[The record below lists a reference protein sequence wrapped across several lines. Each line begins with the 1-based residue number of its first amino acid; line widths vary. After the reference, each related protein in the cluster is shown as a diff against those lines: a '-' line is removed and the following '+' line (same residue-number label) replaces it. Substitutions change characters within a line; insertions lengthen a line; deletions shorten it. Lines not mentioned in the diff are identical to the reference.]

1 MSAGTTISRT
11 FSSILKGSIHK
22 RRLLKGGGRV
32 GGQKCRNLLSK
43 KTTKGEG
50 EGHKIGKMGRRRLW
64 MAPHIY
70 TYIGSLFNE
79 FQIVKTKEEEE
90 IS

>member
-64 MAPHIY
+64 MAPNGSKQRAIY
-70 TYIGSLFNE
+70 SIFDLS
-79 FQIVKTKEEEE
+79 QIVKVFD
-90 IS
+90 